1 VIEPRTFLG
10 ALAGWG
16 LHPAAAAQ
24 TRAAALVL
32 SAFADVTRESKIDFR
47 CAASHTAQKYL
58 IETMV
63 GGVAMFDYDGDGA
76 NGKFEDVSSRSGQPF
91 TIPLAARGV
100 AFGDLDNVSFIDIV
114 WIVIGEGKG
123 LVRSR
128 PFERTVQ

>member
-1 VIEPRTFLG
+1 VIDRRTFLG
-10 ALAGWG
+10 ALARWG

-24 TRAAALVL
+24 TRAAALAL
-32 SAFADVTRESKIDFR
+32 PAFADVTRESKIDFR

-63 GGVAMFDYDGDGA
+63 GGVAMFDDVTVRWPQGLTETLTGVPA
-76 NGKFEDVSSRSGQPF
+76 NQ
-91 TIPLAARGV
+91 
-100 AFGDLDNVSFIDIV
+100 

>member
-1 VIEPRTFLG
+1 MIEPRTFLG
-10 ALAGWG
+10 TLAGWG

-24 TRAAALVL
+24 TRAAALAL
-32 SAFADVTRESKIDFR
+32 PAFADVTRESKIDFR

-76 NGKFEDVSSRSGQPF
+76 NGKFEAVSSRSGQPF
-91 TIPLAARGV
+91 TVPLAARGG